1 MTHRALLKALLVAG
15 GGVAGLVLSGCA
27 TGGSSSATTA
37 PAPTT
42 IEATGFQGKFM
53 GGQQPVAGVTVQ
65 LYQAGTSGYG
75 SAATALGPS
84 VQTTANGNFNLPSY
98 TCATGSQVYLV
109 GTGGQPIA
117 ATMSTPAVTNNNL
130 AMMVGLGTCGGTYL
144 NNFINVNELTTVAT
158 VWALA
163 PFMTGIANIGTSST
177 NTTGLANAFAA
188 INELVATSNGTTP
201 GPTLPSG
208 ATLPTTEIN
217 TLADILEQCIN
228 SGGGVEG
235 DGSNCGN
242 LFALAPNAA
251 GTVYPTDTITTAM
264 NIAQSPGR
272 NVASLNKLR
281 SASPVFQPALNVNS
295 PPSAWTIA
303 ITYTGGGLSTPT
315 SIAVDANGAVW
326 VTNNGNNSVTKL
338 DTSGT
343 ADSGG
348 SGFTAG
354 GFNAPS
360 AIAIDTSGNAWVA
373 NSGNN
378 SVTVLNPSGSSGT
391 VYTGNG
397 LNAPGGIAI
406 DGSGNIWLANTGANT
421 VSAFTSSGAALTDSP
436 FSGGG
441 TSSPVSIAAT
451 PK

>member
-1 MTHRALLKALLVAG
+1 
-15 GGVAGLVLSGCA
+15 
-27 TGGSSSATTA
+27 
-37 PAPTT
+37 
-42 IEATGFQGKFM
+42 M
-53 GGQQPVAGVTVQ
+53 GGQQPVAGVTLQ
-65 LYQAGTSGYG
+65 LYQAGATGYG
-75 SAATALGPS
+75 SAATTLGPS
-84 VQTTANGNFNLPSY
+84 AQTTAAGNFTLPSY
-98 TCATGSQVYLV
+98 TCAQNSQVYLV

-117 ATMSTPAVTNNNL
+117 ATMSTPAVTNPNL
-130 AMMVGLGTCGGTYL
+130 AMMVGLGTCGGAYL
-144 NNFINVNELTTVAT
+144 SNFINVNELTTVAT

-177 NTTGLANAFAA
+177 NTAGLANAFAA

-208 ATLPTTEIN
+208 ATLPTTELN

-251 GTVYPTDTITTAM
+251 GAVYPTDTITAAM

-272 NVASLNKLR
+272 NVANLNKLR

-295 PPSAWTIA
+295 PPNAWTVA
-303 ITYTGGGLSTPT
+303 IVYTGGGLNTPT
-315 SIAVDANGAVW
+315 SIAADANGAVW
-326 VTNNGNNSVTKL
+326 VTNKGNNSVTKL

-343 ADSGG
+343 ADSPGN
-348 SGFTAG
+348 GFTAG
-354 GFNAPS
+354 GFNSPS
-360 AIAIDTSGNAWVA
+360 AIAIDTSGNAWIA
-373 NSGNN
+373 NSGSN
-378 SVTVLNPSGSSGT
+378 SVTMLNPSGSAGT

-397 LNAPGGIAI
+397 LNAPSAIAI
-406 DGSGNIWLANTGANT
+406 DASANIWVANSGANS
-421 VSAFTSSGAALTDSP
+421 VSVFTSTGAALTDSP
-436 FSGGG
+436 FTGGG
-441 TSSPVSIAAT
+441 ASSPASVAAT

>member
-1 MTHRALLKALLVAG
+1 
-15 GGVAGLVLSGCA
+15 
-27 TGGSSSATTA
+27 
-37 PAPTT
+37 
-42 IEATGFQGKFM
+42 
-53 GGQQPVAGVTVQ
+53 
-65 LYQAGTSGYG
+65 
-75 SAATALGPS
+75 
-84 VQTTANGNFNLPSY
+84 
-98 TCATGSQVYLV
+98 
-109 GTGGQPIA
+109 
-117 ATMSTPAVTNNNL
+117 
-130 AMMVGLGTCGGTYL
+130 
-144 NNFINVNELTTVAT
+144 VAT

-177 NTTGLANAFAA
+177 NTAGLVNAFAA
-188 INELVATSNGTTP
+188 INELVTTANGTTP

-208 ATLPTTEIN
+208 ATLPTTELN

-228 SGGGVEG
+228 SGGGVHG

-251 GTVYPTDTITTAM
+251 GTVYPTDTITAAM

-272 NVASLNKLR
+272 NVASLNQLR

-295 PPSAWTIA
+295 PPSAWTVA
-303 ITYTGGGLSTPT
+303 IVYTGGGLSTPT
-315 SIAVDANGAVW
+315 SIAADANGAVW
-326 VTNNGNNSVTKL
+326 VTNKGNNSVTKL

-343 ADSGG
+343 ADSTS

-397 LNAPGGIAI
+397 LNAPSAIAI
-406 DGSGNIWLANTGANT
+406 DTSSNIWIANSGSNS
-421 VSAFTSSGAALTDSP
+421 VSAFTSSGAALSDSP

-441 TSSPVSIAAT
+441 ATAPASIAAT